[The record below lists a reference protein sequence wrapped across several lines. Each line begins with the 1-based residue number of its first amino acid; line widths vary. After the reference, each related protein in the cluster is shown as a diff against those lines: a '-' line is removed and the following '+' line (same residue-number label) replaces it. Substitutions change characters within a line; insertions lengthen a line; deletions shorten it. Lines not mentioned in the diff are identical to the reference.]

1 MIRLENPEK
10 YARETI
16 HNFIKNYS
24 FDPFAALMQNETQEQ
39 KIYCACV
46 NYLHELE
53 EARENITETFYKRLN
68 TAAGL
73 TSNPA
78 PAAGRG
84 CSFSDL
90 DILEGLCLGP
100 SPD

>member
-1 MIRLENPEK
+1 MILQNPEK
-10 YARETI
+10 YAQDYMAFFNKYI
-16 HNFIKNYS
+16 GFNP
-24 FDPFAALMQNETQEQ
+24 FDALMNTETKEQ

-90 DILEGLCLGP
+90 DILEGLCMGP